1 MNARLRHHVTGAIE
15 RGEAEPIVEQPT
27 PSLLAERMIAQFRLS
42 LIQRHIFCPVTG
54 TVLDI
59 RTARFVLDSDGDPH
73 LPLSP
78 EAAAKIEASLA
89 AGEPALREGYT
100 LEAAK

>member
-1 MNARLRHHVTGAIE
+1 MTDIASG
-15 RGEAEPIVEQPT
+15 
-27 PSLLAERMIAQFRLS
+27 MIAAFRLS
-42 LIQRHIFCPVTG
+42 LIQRHIFCPVSG
-54 TVLDI
+54 AVLDI
-59 RTARFVLDSDGDPH
+59 RTARFVLDADGDPY